1 MAEGQ
6 NAAGQVSRRGLMQ
19 AGAVV
24 AGALAVGAMVAG
36 DAAVAAAADGP
47 TSATRETVTL
57 AGAQALIAAAMA
69 KAQEIAVPMAIVIV
83 DESGVM
89 KAFARMDGNG
99 LASVDIVQQK
109 AYTAAAFRAP
119 THVLA
124 QRNGTDPIRLASFTN
139 LPRVTFLG
147 GGYPISKNNVVIGGI
162 GVGGGTPEQDMQVA
176 EAALATF
183 S

>member
-1 MAEGQ
+1 MAHEQ
-6 NAAGQVSRRGLMQ
+6 DERGQVSRRGLMQ

-24 AGALAVGAMVAG
+24 AGALAVGAM
-36 DAAVAAAADGP
+36 AAADNEVIAAADSP

-69 KAQEIAVPMAIVIV
+69 KAQEITVPMAIVIV

-89 KAFARMDGNG
+89 KAFARMDGNS

-147 GGYPISKNNVVIGGI
+147 GGYPISKNNTVIGGI

-176 EAALATF
+176 EAALASF